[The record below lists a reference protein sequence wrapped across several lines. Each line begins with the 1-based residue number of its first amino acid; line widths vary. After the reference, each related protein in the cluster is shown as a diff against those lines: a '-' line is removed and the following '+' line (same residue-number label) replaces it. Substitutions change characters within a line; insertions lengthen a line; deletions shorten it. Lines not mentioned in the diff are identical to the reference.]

1 MADKFIKP
9 KGDYSTILG
18 IMVALCL
25 VGFEMGKKILTY
37 FNFPSAMIVVGGTI
51 SVIVACYSWREMGGL
66 LKSIKATV
74 LTKVN
79 DPKQISEHLI
89 EVAEHARKKGLL
101 SLQQKE
107 SSIIRGSIMQKGV
120 MMLVDGHKIE
130 DIEPVLK
137 QDIESTV
144 LRNKRSAAMLRKAA
158 EIAPA
163 MGLIGTLI
171 GLVQMLS
178 ELDNPSN
185 IGPNMAL
192 ALLTTLYGALLAFM
206 VFTPLAS
213 KIERNSDE
221 ELLLDKIYLHAIIS
235 ISIQENPRMLERK
248 INTILPPSKRI
259 RVYKDDE

>member
-1 MADKFIKP
+1 
-9 KGDYSTILG
+9 
-18 IMVALCL
+18 
-25 VGFEMGKKILTY
+25 
-37 FNFPSAMIVVGGTI
+37 
-51 SVIVACYSWREMGGL
+51 
-66 LKSIKATV
+66 
-74 LTKVN
+74 
-79 DPKQISEHLI
+79 
-89 EVAEHARKKGLL
+89 
-101 SLQQKE
+101 
-107 SSIIRGSIMQKGV
+107 
-120 MMLVDGHKIE
+120 
-130 DIEPVLK
+130 
-137 QDIESTV
+137 
-144 LRNKRSAAMLRKAA
+144 MLRKAA

-221 ELLLDKIYLHAIIS
+221 ELLLDKIYLHSIIS

-259 RVYKDDE
+259 RVYKENE